1 MGRKWG
7 LVQNAGA
14 WLNARR
20 KAIAGLVVFAAAF
33 VTANGWLD
41 IDPEFAAAIAA
52 ILGGA
57 AVERT
62 SNK

>member
-1 MGRKWG
+1 MAGRKWG
-7 LVQNAGA
+7 IAAA

-20 KAIAGLVVFAAAF
+20 KALVALIVPAAAF
-33 VTANGWLD
+33 LTANGILD
-41 IDPEFAAAIAA
+41 VSPELAAAIAVL
-52 ILGGA
+52 LGGV